1 MGNSKI
7 RNMIINFIIELVIYG
22 ILVVAYFFLVLRYL
36 RIFLTDL
43 YQNNLIAYAI
53 IGLILIV
60 VQAVVLEAVTSFLLD
75 RLRLERLE

>member
-1 MGNSKI
+1 MEKSKI
-7 RNMIINFIIELVIYG
+7 RKLIINFIIELVIYG
-22 ILVVAYFFLVLRYL
+22 ILVVAYFYLVLRYL
-36 RIFLTDL
+36 RLFLTEL
-43 YQNNLIAYAI
+43 YHDNLVVYAI

>member
-7 RNMIINFIIELVIYG
+7 RTLIINFIIELVIYG

>member
-1 MGNSKI
+1 MEKSKF
-7 RNMIINFIIELVIYG
+7 RKLIINFIIELVIYG
-22 ILVVAYFFLVLRYL
+22 ILVVAYFYLVLRYL
-36 RIFLTDL
+36 RLFLTDL
-43 YQNNLIAYAI
+43 YHDNLVVYAI

>member
-1 MGNSKI
+1 MENSKI
-7 RNMIINFIIELVIYG
+7 RTLIINFIIELVIYG
-22 ILVVAYFFLVLRYL
+22 ILVVAYFYLVLRYL

-43 YQNNLIAYAI
+43 YQNNLITYAI

-60 VQAVVLEAVTSFLLD
+60 VQAVVLEAVTTFLLD

>member
-1 MGNSKI
+1 MEKSKI
-7 RNMIINFIIELVIYG
+7 RKLIINFIIELVIYG
-22 ILVVAYFFLVLRYL
+22 ILVVAYFYLVLRYL
-36 RIFLTDL
+36 RLFLTDL
-43 YQNNLIAYAI
+43 YHNNLVIYAF

>member
-1 MGNSKI
+1 MEKSKI
-7 RNMIINFIIELVIYG
+7 RKLIINFIIELVIYG
-22 ILVVAYFFLVLRYL
+22 ILVVAYFYLVLRYL
-36 RIFLTDL
+36 RLFLTDL
-43 YQNNLIAYAI
+43 YHDNLVIYAI

>member
-1 MGNSKI
+1 MEKSKI
-7 RNMIINFIIELVIYG
+7 RKLIINFIIELVIYG
-22 ILVVAYFFLVLRYL
+22 ILVVAYFYLVLRYL
-36 RIFLTDL
+36 RLFLTDL
-43 YQNNLIAYAI
+43 YHNNLVVYAI

>member
-1 MGNSKI
+1 MENSKI
-7 RNMIINFIIELVIYG
+7 RTLIINFIIELVIYG

-36 RIFLTDL
+36 RIFLSDL

>member
-1 MGNSKI
+1 MEKSKI
-7 RNMIINFIIELVIYG
+7 RKLIINFIIELVIYG
-22 ILVVAYFFLVLRYL
+22 ILVVAYFYLVLRYL
-36 RIFLTDL
+36 RLFLTDL
-43 YQNNLIAYAI
+43 YHNNLVIYAI

>member
-1 MGNSKI
+1 MDKSKI
-7 RNMIINFIIELVIYG
+7 RKLIVNFIIELVIYG
-22 ILVVAYFFLVLRYL
+22 ILVVAYFYLVLRYL
-36 RIFLTDL
+36 RLFLTDL
-43 YQNNLIAYAI
+43 YHDNLVVYAI

>member
-1 MGNSKI
+1 MEKSKI
-7 RNMIINFIIELVIYG
+7 RKLIINFIIELVIYG
-22 ILVVAYFFLVLRYL
+22 ILVVAYFYLVLRYL
-36 RIFLTDL
+36 RLFLTDL
-43 YQNNLIAYAI
+43 YHDNLVVYAI